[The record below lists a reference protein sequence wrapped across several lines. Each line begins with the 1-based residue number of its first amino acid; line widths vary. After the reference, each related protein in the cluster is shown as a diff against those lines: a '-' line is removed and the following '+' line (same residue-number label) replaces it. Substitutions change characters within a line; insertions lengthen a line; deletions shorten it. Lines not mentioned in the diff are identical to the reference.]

1 MNNISAYKQEIRETN
16 TGTATWVAWDEFDS
30 MGKTCPFRSVLKFQ
44 LCLFGELDRSIKV
57 YDEH

>member
-30 MGKTCPFRSVLKFQ
+30 MGKTCPFRSVLKLQ
-44 LCLFGELDRSIKV
+44 LCLFCEHDRDIGV
-57 YDEH
+57 L

>member
-16 TGTATWVAWDEFDS
+16 TGTATWVAWDEFNS

-44 LCLFGELDRSIKV
+44 LCLFCELDRSIGAL
-57 YDEH
+57 